1 MILNLF
7 KKLLNNILYIRLG
20 EDSCSFYDPKTEK
33 SKKFIS
39 ASKFS
44 NERLAVSDFVKAEQF
59 LTESLKKFYGFGI
72 IHPSPKVIIHQEFKT
87 EGGLGDV
94 EQRILRELAYS
105 VGARDVYVWQG
116 GKLSRD
122 QIINEKYL

>member
-7 KKLLNNILYIRLG
+7 KKFLDNTLYIKIG
-20 EDSCSFYDPKTEK
+20 ENSYSFYDPKTEK
-33 SKKFIS
+33 SKEFYS
-39 ASKFS
+39 TSKFS

-59 LTESLKKFYGFGI
+59 LNDSVKKFYDFDF
-72 IHPSPKVIIHQEFKT
+72 IHPSPKVIMHQVFKT

-105 VGARDVYVWQG
+105 AGARDVYIWQG
-116 GKLSRD
+116 YELSRD